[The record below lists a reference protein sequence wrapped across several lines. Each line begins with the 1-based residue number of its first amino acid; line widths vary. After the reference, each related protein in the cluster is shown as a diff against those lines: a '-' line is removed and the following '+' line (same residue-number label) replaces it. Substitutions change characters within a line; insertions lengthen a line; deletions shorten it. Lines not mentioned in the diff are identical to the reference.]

1 MTCGWGNVPWA
12 RIHVVAESTVD
23 QTEGTPAA
31 TVERANVL
39 FTKCERTSKQV
50 RSGGEGGEAGA
61 TRASDQDSTYKAT
74 GSYETSGRTPLVVP
88 PREAENPELGRPSG
102 RPAHRGS
109 PQPRAVDTP
118 AFPRSWLDV
127 SLEEHGPAPSRLRP
141 AGHATVTRI
150 WREIC
155 RARLARGVP
164 GPASRALTCVRG

>member
-1 MTCGWGNVPWA
+1 MQKAQWIRRRAHQRPRWSA
-12 RIHVVAESTVD
+12 RTFCLQSASE
-23 QTEGTPAA
+23 
-31 TVERANVL
+31 
-39 FTKCERTSKQV
+39 QV
-50 RSGGEGGEAGA
+50 SRCGEAGA